1 MQAQQIAQIV
11 AQAVGKLGQP
21 GLTSL
26 ELGQMMARGGHG
38 TGKSERAGLAAGQ
51 TQLTP
56 QQVGESQLVLVV
68 LVVLGGIKTEEVEL
82 GLEEGL
88 GVEGG

>member
-38 TGKSERAGLAAGQ
+38 TGKSKRAGLAAGQ

-68 LVVLGGIKTEEVEL
+68 LGGIKIEEVEL

>member
-56 QQVGESQLVLVV
+56 QQVGESQLVV

-82 GLEEGL
+82 GLKEGL

>member
-1 MQAQQIAQIV
+1 MDRRKIV
-11 AQAVGKLGQP
+11 KRGQ
-21 GLTSL
+21 LRIDVHIT
-26 ELGQMMARGGHG
+26 QVIQV
-38 TGKSERAGLAAGQ
+38 ER

-56 QQVGESQLVLVV
+56 QQVGESQLVV

-82 GLEEGL
+82 GLKEGL